1 VAAAEDTY
9 VDPNALARLYLHQAG
24 SRELSEWRRRHRGAL
39 AVTHHGRTEIVNAI
53 GLAAFRRSISLE
65 KAEAAQVLFEAD
77 FAAGH
82 LEQVD
87 LLWRGALNRAAELSR
102 IHTPKLGTRSLDV
115 LHVACALELKLR
127 HFVTF
132 DNRQRQ
138 LARAT
143 GLRIVAL

>member
-1 VAAAEDTY
+1 
-9 VDPNALARLYLHQAG
+9 
-24 SRELSEWRRRHRGAL
+24 LSEWRRRHRGAL

-53 GLAAFRRSISLE
+53 GLAAFRRSLSLE